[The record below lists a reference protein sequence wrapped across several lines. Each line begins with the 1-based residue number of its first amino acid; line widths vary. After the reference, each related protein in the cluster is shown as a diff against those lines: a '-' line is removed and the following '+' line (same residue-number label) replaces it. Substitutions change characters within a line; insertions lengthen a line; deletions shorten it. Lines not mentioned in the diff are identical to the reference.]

1 MVTGSLERLQVFGN
15 ANGTRI
21 VMYKI
26 ASINKVWKVADMR
39 PQILKDDV
47 QSTKKDAPRSA
58 SEGSEGGTSWQYSAR
73 SRC

>member
-1 MVTGSLERLQVFGN
+1 
-15 ANGTRI
+15 
-21 VMYKI
+21 MYKI